1 MKKNKIAMVV
11 GCCIIFAFFVF
22 LDTKKQ
28 ENEEYP
34 APSIVNADMMKVP
47 QLKEQIA
54 GAKICIVGEV
64 IRGVELKENYTIP
77 SEQLFGDTEEDYVM
91 MENMKKDGLL
101 PPEAVYQQYT
111 IQPIQYVYNDTQQ
124 EKEEYD
130 IIYPLFLQEYGAKP
144 ETGMKMILFLNPCDG
159 FENKYMGEIAWA
171 YYVDEEDNLIV
182 TLNEDK
188 IKEYKVKKLDN
199 YIEKIRKF
207 HDKK

>member
-1 MKKNKIAMVV
+1 
-11 GCCIIFAFFVF
+11 
-22 LDTKKQ
+22 
-28 ENEEYP
+28 
-34 APSIVNADMMKVP
+34 
-47 QLKEQIA
+47 
-54 GAKICIVGEV
+54 
-64 IRGVELKENYTIP
+64 
-77 SEQLFGDTEEDYVM
+77 M

-188 IKEYKVKKLDN
+188 IKEYKGKKLDN